1 MIPKN
6 RAGAD
11 APAFVVE
18 MQAASV
24 LDAPPLAAGMVS
36 SHNAS
41 MDRRTL
47 LSLAALPALG
57 SCTAIRAFDTLAPRD
72 RGVLR
77 LVHNAA
83 FGADPRQRLDLY
95 APLGAV
101 APLPILI
108 FIYGGSWRSGAKR
121 DYNFMGAAL
130 AAQGF
135 LTAIP
140 DYRLAPE
147 VRFPSFLQDCAAAV
161 RWVQDN
167 AAQYGGDPNRIVLAG
182 HSAGA
187 YNAIM
192 LALDS
197 DYLTQAGVQMARVRG
212 AVGLA
217 GPYDFL
223 PFDVP
228 ATQDAFGQAADPQ
241 RTQPVHFAR
250 ADAPPLLL
258 LWGDA
263 DTTVGPR
270 NIESLARAVRAA
282 GGVVEAKTYEGIDHA
297 EILLALSRP
306 FRDRA
311 PVLADLTGF
320 ARRVTA

>member
-1 MIPKN
+1 
-6 RAGAD
+6 
-11 APAFVVE
+11 
-18 MQAASV
+18 
-24 LDAPPLAAGMVS
+24 
-36 SHNAS
+36 

-47 LSLAALPALG
+47 LSLAALPVLVG
-57 SCTAIRAFDTLAPRD
+57 CTPIRAFDTLAPRD
-72 RGVLR
+72 GGVR
-77 LVHNAA
+77 RVARDA
-83 FGADPRQRLDLY
+83 SFGPDPRQKLDLY
-95 APLGAV
+95 APVGLAG
-101 APLPILI
+101 PLPIVV

-121 DYNFMGAAL
+121 DYNFTGAAL

-140 DYRLAPE
+140 DYRLVPQ
-147 VRFPSFLQDCAAAV
+147 VRFPSFLHDCAAAV

-167 AAQYGGDPNRIVLAG
+167 AAQYGGDPGRILLAG

-192 LALDS
+192 LTLDRR
-197 DYLTQAGVQMARVRG
+197 YLEEAGVETSRVRG
-212 AVGLA
+212 AAGLA

-228 ATQDAFGQAADPQ
+228 ATQEAFGQAPDLQ
-241 RTQPVHFAR
+241 LTQPVHFAR
-250 ADAPPLLL
+250 GDAPPLLL

-270 NIESLARAVRAA
+270 NIASLARAVRAA
-282 GGVVEAKTYEGIDHA
+282 GGAIETKIYEGIDHA

-306 FRDRA
+306 FRGRA
-311 PVLADLTGF
+311 PVLADLTDF